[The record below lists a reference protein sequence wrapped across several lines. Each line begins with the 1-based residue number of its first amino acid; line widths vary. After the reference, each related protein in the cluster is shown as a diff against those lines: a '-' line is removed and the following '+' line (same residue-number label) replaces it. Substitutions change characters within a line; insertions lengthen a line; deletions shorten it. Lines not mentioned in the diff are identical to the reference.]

1 MRLYV
6 PAGSHSETGLS
17 RFVEAGSEVTLFE
30 PVGCAACAH
39 TGFIGR
45 VAIMEIMPM
54 SDGLRSLVMHHAN
67 SGEILKAAV
76 AEGMMTMYEH
86 GLRKVLA
93 GTTTLEEVLRVTR
106 EA

>member
-1 MRLYV
+1 MTLY
-6 PAGSHSETGLS
+6 
-17 RFVEAGSEVTLFE
+17 E
-30 PVGCAACAH
+30 PVGCEACAH

-45 VAIMEIMPM
+45 VAIMEVMPM
-54 SDGLRSLVMHHAN
+54 SDGIRSLVMRHAT
-67 SGEILKAAV
+67 SGEIQKQAV
-76 AEGMMTMYEH
+76 AEGMLTMYEH

>member
-1 MRLYV
+1 MV
-6 PAGSHSETGLS
+6 AETGLG
-17 RFVEAGSEVTLFE
+17 RHVAAGAEVTLYE
-30 PVGCAACAH
+30 PIGCEHCAG

-45 VAIMEIMPM
+45 VAIMEVMPM
-54 SDGLRSLVMHHAN
+54 SDGVRSLVMRHAT
-67 SGEILKAAV
+67 SGEIQKQAI

-106 EA
+106 EV